1 MAEMELAAAPFE
13 HSEAERLAAVRS
25 YGILDSPPEQ
35 EYDDLVLL
43 ARTICDAP
51 IAVLTLADG
60 DRQWFKAVVGMDAK
74 EVPSD
79 VSFCS
84 HAILGVEVMQVP
96 DATIDE
102 RFAGSPWVIGDP
114 CIRFYAGA
122 PLINAEGMAIGILC
136 VLDRSPRQLRPEQV
150 AALQALSRQ
159 AMSLLEL
166 RRATDEL
173 NTRAAGTRA
182 IIDSASDAFV
192 GTDASGTIIDWNPRA
207 EVLFGWSREEAI
219 GRSMAQLIVPP
230 RFHRTIQAEMEALL
244 TDRPTHI
251 FRHRLELDALH
262 RDGRQFPIDV
272 TVWTMRS
279 GTEVCFYG
287 LVRDRT
293 DALVDLDEIREV
305 REAHD
310 LFAAVLGAT
319 TEYAIIGTDVVGKIT
334 FFNVGAEKMLGYRS
348 AELVGRH
355 TPLVLHEA
363 EEIYAWASE
372 LGAAPGFGVLAASA
386 LGGRNKIREWTYV
399 RKDGVRLVVSV
410 SITPMKGI
418 DGRLVGFIA
427 TAFDITERHQ
437 ADEARSRLAAMVES
451 AYDAMISS
459 DPDGIIRSWNS
470 AAERL
475 FGYTAEEAVGQP
487 VAIIKRED
495 QQGEVTGI
503 MESLRRHESV
513 VLHDA
518 VRFSKDGNEIPVT
531 MALSPLWDAQGRFAG
546 ASAVIRDITE
556 RKRNEAAV
564 SDALAR
570 QSEMVERL
578 QELDRAKTAFV
589 SSVSHELR
597 TPLAGML
604 GYVEILA
611 GGDAGELEAD
621 QLRILE
627 IVDACTKRL
636 SLLIEDLLTVSQIE
650 SGGFRLDPGPV
661 AVGPLLEAARQAV
674 VATLVNRQLTISVE
688 HPHEAVTIWADGSQL
703 ERMLTNLMTNA
714 VKFTPDGGRVQLAWR
729 PVVDGVVLTVSDT
742 GMGIPIEDQP
752 MLFDR
757 FFRSTSARQL
767 AIPGT
772 GLGLGIVKSIVDEH
786 GGSIEIISAVGEG
799 TEVAVTLPAA
809 LDRPSQ
815 EPGNN
820 TNRSL
825 SAAVLERS

>member
-1 MAEMELAAAPFE
+1 MAGIELAAAPFK

-43 ARTICDAP
+43 ARTICEVP
-51 IAVLTLADG
+51 IAVLSLTDG

-74 EVPSD
+74 EMRSD

-84 HAILGVEVMQVP
+84 HAILGVEVMQVH

-102 RFAGSPWVIGDP
+102 RFADNPLVTGDP
-114 CIRFYAGA
+114 GIRFYAGA
-122 PLINAEGMAIGILC
+122 PLINADGMAIGTLC
-136 VLDRSPRQLRPEQV
+136 VVDRSPRQLRPEQL
-150 AALQALSRQ
+150 AALLALSRQ
-159 AMSLLEL
+159 AMSLLQL

-173 NTRAAGTRA
+173 KTTAAGTRA

-219 GRSMAQLIVPP
+219 GQSMAQLIVPP

-244 TDRPTHI
+244 TDRQTHI

-272 TVWTMRS
+272 TVWTKTS
-279 GTEVCFYG
+279 GTEVYFYG

-293 DALVDLDEIREV
+293 DALVHLEEIREV

-310 LFAAVLGAT
+310 LFTAVLGAT
-319 TEYAIIGTDVVGKIT
+319 TEYAIIGTDLHGKIT

-348 AELVGRH
+348 ADLVGRH
-355 TPLVLHEA
+355 TPLLLHDA
-363 EEIYAWASE
+363 DEIRTWGSE
-372 LGAAPGFGVLAASA
+372 LGTAPGFGVLAASA

-451 AYDAMISS
+451 ADDAMIST

-475 FGYTAEEAVGQP
+475 FGYSPEEAVGQP
-487 VAIIKRED
+487 VAIIKSKD
-495 QQGEVTGI
+495 QQTDLTGI
-503 MESLRRHESV
+503 MERLRRHESV

-518 VRFSKDGNEIPVT
+518 VRFNKEGSEIPVAMT
-531 MALSPLWDAQGRFAG
+531 LSPLWDAQGRFAG

-564 SDALAR
+564 FDALAR

-604 GYVEILA
+604 GYVEMLA
-611 GGDAGELEAD
+611 GGDAGELEAE
-621 QLRILE
+621 QLRILD
-627 IVDACTKRL
+627 IVDACTRRL

-674 VATLVNRQLTISVE
+674 VATLVNRQLTISIE
-688 HPHEAVTIWADGSQL
+688 HPDEAVTIQADWSQL

-714 VKFTPDGGRVQLAWR
+714 VKFTPDGGRVHLAWR

-742 GMGIPIEDQP
+742 GMGIPSEDQP

-757 FFRSTSARQL
+757 FFRSSGARQL

-772 GLGLGIVKSIVDEH
+772 GLGLAIVKSIVDEH
-786 GGSIEIISAVGEG
+786 GGSIAIISAPGEG

-809 LDRPSQ
+809 LNRPCRV
-815 EPGNN
+815 PGNN
-820 TNRSL
+820 NNRSL